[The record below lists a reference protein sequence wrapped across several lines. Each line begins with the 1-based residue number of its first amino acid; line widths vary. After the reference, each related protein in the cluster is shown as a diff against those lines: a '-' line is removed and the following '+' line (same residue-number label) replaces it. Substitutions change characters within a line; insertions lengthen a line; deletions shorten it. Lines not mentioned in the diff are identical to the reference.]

1 MHALIRSSLGLALCA
16 GAMSTSAADISGN
29 VTLASDY
36 RFRGI
41 SQLEGNISPALQGGF
56 DFKHESGLYIGTWAS
71 NVNFVSDVT
80 FDDGEEEVTVPAT
93 LSPGALEIDVYGG
106 FSGSFNES
114 VSYDLG
120 VLYYG
125 YPDDE
130 VTQLDYLEFYGS
142 VSFAGL
148 KLGLNYSDD
157 YFAETGEFFYPY
169 ADYSYTV
176 NDMLTLS
183 AHLGYNSFDETTFLS
198 NGDDNYTDWKLA
210 AATTA
215 LGVTWTLAYVDTDL
229 DDDEDC
235 YGNEDLCEATAVVSI
250 SKSL

>member
-1 MHALIRSSLGLALCA
+1 MNALIKSSLGLALCA
-16 GAMSTSAADISGN
+16 GAVGASAVEISGN

-41 SQLEGNISPALQGGF
+41 AQLEGNISPALQGGF
-56 DFKHESGLYIGTWAS
+56 DLKHESGLYIGTWAS
-71 NVNFVSDVT
+71 NVNFISDVT
-80 FDDGEEEVTVPAT
+80 VVDGEDEVVVPAT

-106 FSGSFNES
+106 YSGSFNES
-114 VSYDLG
+114 VSYDVG

-142 VSFAGL
+142 VSFSDL
-148 KLGLNYSDD
+148 KIGLNYSDD
-157 YFAETGEFFYPY
+157 YFAETGEFFYLY
-169 ADYSYTV
+169 GDYSYAL
-176 NDMLTLS
+176 NDMFTVS
-183 AHLGYNSFDETTFLS
+183 AHVGYNSFDESTFLS
-198 NGDDNYTDWKLA
+198 NGDDNYTDWKVA
-210 AATTA
+210 ISTDQ
-215 LGVTWTLAYVDTDL
+215 LGVTWSLAYVDTDL

-235 YGNEDLCEATAVVSI
+235 YGNEDLCEATAVLSI